1 MQLAPMQLRRER
13 AEEKYVGGTATG
25 HAHES
30 GERNKWAQHAPTNTI
45 RASILNMRPCG
56 CAPALSTLRGP
67 HTRHT
72 AQAASTSRAIKHQDN
87 DRAAPAVCHT
97 ASRLEWRRAL
107 RGVSASGLRGAR
119 ALGRRV
125 LLHGGADLEGRL
137 DGLVRGRGRGR
148 VRVRAVLI
156 LKAAS
161 MAWIG
166 LGVGVGLGLGRC

>member
-56 CAPALSTLRGP
+56 CSGYAPALSILRGP
-67 HTRHT
+67 YTRHT

-107 RGVSASGLRGAR
+107 RGPAASGLRGAR

-125 LLHGGADLEGRL
+125 LLDGGADLEGRL
-137 DGLVRGRGRGR
+137 DGLVRVGVR

-161 MAWIG
+161 MAWLG
-166 LGVGVGLGLGRC
+166 VGVGVGLGRC